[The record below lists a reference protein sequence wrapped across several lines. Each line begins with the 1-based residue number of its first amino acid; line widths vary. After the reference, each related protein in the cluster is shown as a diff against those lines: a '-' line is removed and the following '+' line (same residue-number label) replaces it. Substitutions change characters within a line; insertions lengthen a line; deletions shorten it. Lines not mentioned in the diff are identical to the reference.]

1 MYRKNRGGVHLIP
14 RVLGWGRS
22 SSIERDVGDSSQE
35 GILSG
40 EKRKRGGEDSDGRS
54 GGGKKKGKVRKER
67 KRRKGEKRKKK
78 KTEAGEM

>member
-1 MYRKNRGGVHLIP
+1 MHRKNRGGVHLSP
-14 RVLGWGRS
+14 RVLGGVRS

-54 GGGKKKGKVRKER
+54 GGEKKKKGKVRKER
-67 KRRKGEKRKKK
+67 KRRKGEKR
-78 KTEAGEM
+78 

>member
-1 MYRKNRGGVHLIP
+1 MYRKNGGGVHLIP

-40 EKRKRGGEDSDGRS
+40 EKGVEKIATEGPEA
-54 GGGKKKGKVRKER
+54 KKKSLISLSKIF
-67 KRRKGEKRKKK
+67 
-78 KTEAGEM
+78 